1 MTTRIP
7 RSGKPGP
14 ILAISVGLSLL
25 LCLLPAAGAT
35 FNVLVNGQGVRLPEP
50 PVERGGRV
58 FVPLRGIFESL
69 GAGVVYDKGT
79 INATAGDKTVQVKI
93 GSNQAIVNG
102 QSQYLDAAP
111 FVVGA
116 STMVPLRFVSEALGA
131 SVNYNDKT
139 GTIAIETA
147 QAQAQSTIPS
157 GAGLTAVTNLD
168 LNSGSAYV
176 GQPVSMTVQP
186 PYPAQGTGLAGAII
200 YGRVIEAQAAGQGR
214 NAKLE
219 LGVDHIKLAGSGTQ
233 IPMAAKISKID
244 VRQGSNIGKEAVGT
258 AAGMLIGNWIG
269 KSLGTNAGG
278 LVGAAGGYMLTSNS
292 KTNFDVPTGSK
303 VTMAL
308 TQPLALK

>member
-1 MTTRIP
+1 MTIHGAR
-7 RSGKPGP
+7 
-14 ILAISVGLSLL
+14 ANALL
-25 LCLLPAAGAT
+25 PALVLCVAVFLCVLPAAGAT

-102 QSQYLDAAP
+102 QSQFLDAAP

-116 STMVPLRFVSEALGA
+116 TTMVPLRFVSEALGA
-131 SVNYNDKT
+131 TVNYNDRT

-147 QAQAQSTIPS
+147 AAQAKATVPS
-157 GAGLTAVTNLD
+157 GAALTAITNLD
-168 LNSGSAYV
+168 LKSGSAYV

-186 PYPAQGTGLAGAII
+186 PYPANGTALAGAII
-200 YGRVIEAQAAGQGR
+200 RGKVLVAQAAGQGR
-214 NAKLE
+214 NPKLE
-219 LGVDHIKLAGSGTQ
+219 ISVETVKLAGGSQ
-233 IPMAAKISKID
+233 LPIAAKISKID
-244 VRQGSNIGKEAVGT
+244 VRQGSNVAKEAVGT

-278 LVGAAGGYMLTSNS
+278 LVGAAGGYMLTANS

-303 VTMAL
+303 VMMEL